1 MESSYYLNLARRMT
15 DWPHGFNQRS
25 LVRVT
30 RKVLKDFGSYDQWI
44 EAIHTGAIDKLEDAE
59 YSWAYK
65 IIRSFVSEA
74 RRPDLDEPVERRTMD
89 LYLGLLR
96 ELSASNVRQEERYQ
110 RAQSFVLD
118 NLEGFSGWEL
128 LVASSSEYQ
137 LDDPRPWWKPG
148 DFFTNEE
155 MRQHL
160 MTSKNDASKSK
171 IADILQD
178 KGFAQISKPQY
189 LERIRQNLINYQL
202 LKTKILEQPL
212 AIMLLYCTPAKERGL
227 IPKLLGTRMED
238 LQMRCV
244 QALQRQNPTVPMWSL
259 YSLPREANN
268 ISTFFLARAD
278 QLEVSASGDLI
289 RGPLDRARVKVL
301 QEDTGQQTLFFDTDL
316 VSGKE
321 RKRADIFIS
330 VEVDQR
336 QPDAM
341 GALMRAIEKFDVD
354 RNIFEHLPRVCAGM
368 FAAAQRDR
376 RLRFNSPGTFWDTDS
391 GYRVCRIIGFDPDNP
406 RHRKRVQD
414 ARDLLEN
421 FILHRKAKGR
431 DEKGRK
437 VDVEWCGPIIEA
449 RRARIT
455 LTVEEREGLSARHNF
470 HSWSIAEELWNM
482 TLLEEEGGTPS
493 FTIIDQRAFEL
504 DARTSAPFN
513 IYWTLINRAYNDRIA
528 PDGSFEVGLWTLY
541 LWSGLESINPRPFR
555 IRDQLRE
562 ALDLMLDRGL
572 LLSWECAQLRQNTT
586 MDNLQKARLR
596 VVFSEQQRH
605 SLPLN
610 QALVRV

>member
-1 MESSYYLNLARRMT
+1 MESAYYLGLARQII
-15 DWPHGFNQRS
+15 DWPQAFNQRE
-25 LVRVT
+25 LVRLT
-30 RKVLKDFGSYDQWI
+30 RKALKSHGDY
-44 EAIHTGAIDKLEDAE
+44 EAWSGLAGTEHFEGEAPGEQ
-59 YSWAYK
+59 WAYR
-65 IIRSFVSEA
+65 IVSSFVSEA
-74 RRPDLDEPVERRTMD
+74 SLPELDESVEKRAVE
-89 LYLGLLR
+89 LHLGLLK
-96 ELSASNVRQEERYQ
+96 ELSGSNLRQEERYQ
-110 RAQSFVLD
+110 RAQNFVLD
-118 NLEGFSGWEL
+118 NLEGFSGWEV
-128 LVASSSEYQ
+128 LVASSSDYQ
-137 LDDPRPWWKPG
+137 LDQPKPWWKPG

-160 MTSKNDASKSK
+160 MAGRHDEARVAETLK
-171 IADILQD
+171 D
-178 KGFAQISKPQY
+178 KGFITISRPQY
-189 LERIRQNLINYQL
+189 LERVRQNLINYQL
-202 LKTKILEQPL
+202 LKTRVLERPL
-212 AIMLLYCTPAKERGL
+212 ALMLLYCTPSKERAL
-227 IPKLLGTRMED
+227 MPKLLGTRMED

-268 ISTFFLARAD
+268 ISTFFLAKAD
-278 QLEVSASGDLI
+278 QLEVSTSGDLI
-289 RGPLDRARVKVL
+289 KGPLERARVKML
-301 QEDTGQQTLFFDTDL
+301 EEDDGQQTLFFDTDL
-316 VSGKE
+316 VSNKE
-321 RKRADIFIS
+321 KRRADVFIS
-330 VEVDQR
+330 VEVDER
-336 QPDAM
+336 QPDAL
-341 GALMRAIEKFDVD
+341 GALMRAIEKFDID

-414 ARDLLEN
+414 ARELLQN

-431 DEKGRK
+431 DENGRK
-437 VDVEWCGPIIEA
+437 VDIEWCGPIIES

-504 DARTSAPFN
+504 DARTSGPFN

-528 PDGSFEVGLWTLY
+528 PDGSFELGLWTLY

-555 IRDQLRE
+555 IRDQLKE
-562 ALDLMLDRGL
+562 ALELMLDRGL
-572 LLSWECAQLRQNTT
+572 LLSWECNELHGNTT
-586 MDNLQKARLR
+586 MENLQKARLR